1 MLCSAFTYLV
11 TRRRIVDDADL
22 VFFFVSSDYRYI
34 GTQTPRITENDF
46 GSTTT
51 STTTAHQWQLEIEEA
66 QLFVPVPPGDCV
78 ACVSEK

>member
-1 MLCSAFTYLV
+1 L
-11 TRRRIVDDADL
+11 
-22 VFFFVSSDYRYI
+22 FFVSSDYRYI

-66 QLFVPVPPGDCV
+66 QLFVPVP
-78 ACVSEK
+78 SR